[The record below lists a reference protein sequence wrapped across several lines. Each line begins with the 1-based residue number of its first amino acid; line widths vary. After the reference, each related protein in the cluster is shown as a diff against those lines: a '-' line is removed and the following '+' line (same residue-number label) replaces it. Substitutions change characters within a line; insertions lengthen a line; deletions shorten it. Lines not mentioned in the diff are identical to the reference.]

1 VAPANITIIPHVNWL
16 ANGVF
21 KSCDDIVDH
30 CCDAWNTLVDRPWK
44 IMAIALRQW
53 GHELG
58 AAR

>member
-44 IMAIALRQW
+44 IMAIALRQ
-53 GHELG
+53 LG